1 VFTSLQP
8 QGLVDCLCGVP
19 PLDLHAVSLLNEAR
33 QSAVTGGTPLVVPPE
48 RVAAATTELIAYTK
62 ACAALLTKLTYL
74 SPVTLTDVEHPAWP
88 L

>member
-1 VFTSLQP
+1 VFTGLQP

-19 PLDLHAVSLLNEAR
+19 PLDLHAVCILNEAR
-33 QSAVTGGTPLVVPPE
+33 QSAVTGGAPLVVPPE

-74 SPVTLTDVEHPAWP
+74 SPVTLTEVEHPAWP